1 MHFHPFSYNGKVKEL
16 AFGKSKIIPDVLSGF
31 VPTEVAIRVVFINE
45 HGLLFI
51 SSIRV
56 SVDLVHS
63 ST

>member
-16 AFGKSKIIPDVLSGF
+16 AFGKSKVIPEVLSGF
-31 VPTEVAIRVVFINE
+31 VPTDVVIHVVLINE
-45 HGLLFI
+45 HRLLFI

-56 SVDLVHS
+56 SIDLVHS

>member
-1 MHFHPFSYNGKVKEL
+1 MHFHPSSYNGKVKEL
-16 AFGKSKIIPDVLSGF
+16 AFGKSKIIPEVLSGL
-31 VPTEVAIRVVFINE
+31 VPTEVAIHVVFINE
-45 HGLLFI
+45 HRLLFI